1 MGQCAKTL
9 YFFNIFHKIV
19 LAGGEITHKRA
30 CFLTLFETKI
40 HVRIKR
46 IMIMTNDFSD
56 RDGLIWYNGEIIPWR
71 DAKVHVL
78 THGLH
83 YASSVFEGER
93 AYNGKIFLMS
103 EHSER
108 LIRSADLIDM
118 RMPYSVEE
126 LDKAKMEILK
136 ANNLTDA
143 YIRPVAWRGSEQLGI
158 SAQATKTHVAI
169 ACWEWPSYFGEEAR
183 EKGIAVK
190 TSKWRAPMPDTATTA
205 SKAAGL
211 YATHTMSKHAAEA
224 DGYTDALMLDYRGMV
239 AELTGAN
246 LFMVKDGKIKTPD
259 PDCFLNG
266 LTRQTVIKLA
276 KENDI
281 PLEVTQITPEE
292 LLEADEVFA
301 TGTAAEVTAIG
312 KIDDTTFTVGPI
324 TRQLRDAYES
334 LVRA

>member
-1 MGQCAKTL
+1 MA
-9 YFFNIFHKIV
+9 
-19 LAGGEITHKRA
+19 E
-30 CFLTLFETKI
+30 
-40 HVRIKR
+40 
-46 IMIMTNDFSD
+46 DFSN
-56 RDGLIWYNGEIIPWR
+56 RDGLIWMDGEIIPWR

-93 AYNGKIFLMS
+93 AYDGNIFLCH

-108 LIRSADLIDM
+108 FIRSADLIDM
-118 RMPYSVEE
+118 RMPYSAKE
-126 LDKAKMEILK
+126 LDEAKYEILK
-136 ANNLTDA
+136 ANDLTNA

-158 SAQATKTHVAI
+158 SAQDTKTHVAI
-169 ACWEWPSYFGEEAR
+169 ACWDWPSYFGEEAR
-183 EKGIAVK
+183 EKGISIQ
-190 TSKWRAPMPDTATTA
+190 TSKWRAPMPNTATTN

-224 DGYTDALMLDYRGMV
+224 NGYTDALMLDYRGNV

-246 LFMVKDGKIKTPD
+246 LFMVKDRKIITPD

-276 KENDI
+276 EEHGI
-281 PLEVTQITPEE
+281 PLTVETVTPEE
-292 LLEADEVFA
+292 LTQADEVFC

-312 KIDDTTFTVGPI
+312 KIDDTSFTVGPV

-334 LVRA
+334 LVREPAKEQLNPQPIISRNSSHFFDIT